1 MSTRKSR
8 AKPEGLSQLNL
19 NAAGIDVGAT
29 SHFVAV
35 PADRAEQ
42 PVREFEAF
50 TADLYRLA
58 DWLSE
63 CGVETVVMESTGVY
77 WIPLFGVLEE
87 RGLEVML
94 VDPRRIKNV
103 PGRKTCPASTIFAG
117 WRQSVL
123 PVHLLGLDALLGS
136 VGPVA
141 GDVKLQDDGVVHD
154 PVNRRGGGHGVGKD
168 ALPLRED
175 QV

>member
-1 MSTRKSR
+1 MGKTAGERQR
-8 AKPEGLSQLNL
+8 LPAELSQLNL

-29 SHFVAV
+29 SHYVAV
-35 PADRAEQ
+35 PADRSEQ

-58 DWLSE
+58 EWLAE

-87 RGLEVML
+87 RGFQVML

-103 PGRKTCPASTIFAG
+103 SGRKTD
-117 WRQSVL
+117 VL
-123 PVHLLGLDALLGS
+123 GC
-136 VGPVA
+136 
-141 GDVKLQDDGVVHD
+141 
-154 PVNRRGGGHGVGKD
+154 
-168 ALPLRED
+168 
-175 QV
+175 